1 MSWLKY
7 SSAAPF
13 DPLAEKHPLLDNEGE
28 GEEGGREGSRGIV
41 ITFTHTHTNTSWPEN
56 FAQGSANIYF
66 RLTISHCRYTKG
78 STYSLVEL

>member
-41 ITFTHTHTNTSWPEN
+41 ITFTHTHTHK
-56 FAQGSANIYF
+56 YF
-66 RLTISHCRYTKG
+66 LARKLCSRLS
-78 STYSLVEL
+78 

>member
-28 GEEGGREGSRGIV
+28 GEGEGEGKERG
-41 ITFTHTHTNTSWPEN
+41 
-56 FAQGSANIYF
+56 AG
-66 RLTISHCRYTKG
+66 G
-78 STYSLVEL
+78 